1 MVEVEVIIHNFKDL
15 ENKDLGLLQPGYKY
29 KVSEKRAKY
38 LADKGIVKII
48 IKENKKS
55 KEGE

>member
-38 LADKGIVKII
+38 LAGKEIVKII
-48 IKENKKS
+48 SKENKKS

>member
-38 LADKGIVKII
+38 LSDKKIVKI
-48 IKENKKS
+48 KRVS
-55 KEGE
+55 KYELG